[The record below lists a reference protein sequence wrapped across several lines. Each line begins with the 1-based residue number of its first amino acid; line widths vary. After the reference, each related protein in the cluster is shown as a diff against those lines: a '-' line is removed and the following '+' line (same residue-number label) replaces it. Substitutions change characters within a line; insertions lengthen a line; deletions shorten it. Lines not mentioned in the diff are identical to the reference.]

1 MASRMSRV
9 LMIKGLDELQK
20 LDATCP
26 KETFRFVVHGCRYI
40 HRSRMLLS
48 DRPNAAPVVVKG
60 TPDFVAM
67 CWLKDGEVL
76 PPNLPAVEKVFW

>member
-1 MASRMSRV
+1 MSKPSRV
-9 LMIKGLDELQK
+9 LMIKGLDELVK

-26 KETFRFVVHGCRYI
+26 RESFRFVVYGAKCI
-40 HRSRMLLS
+40 PRSRILLGGYPK
-48 DRPNAAPVVVKG
+48 RKPVVVKG

-76 PPNLPAVEKVFW
+76 PPELPAVEKVFW